1 MINYKFELSIIVIHL
16 GSDELLINF
25 LESLYAYPLS
35 FEFET
40 IVVDNFSNSNE
51 LSTITKKY
59 VNCNIIHL
67 NNRFGYS
74 KATNFGINE
83 SKGKYILWCNNDLIF
98 KENAINL
105 LYNFLNK
112 NSDYAIASPSLLNED
127 FSIQPCYSKYNLNI
141 FTLLFPINGFNSK
154 KVSESFDIK
163 VAPGACCMI
172 SKSALKT
179 IGGNLDEN
187 YYMYCEEFDLSYRF
201 IKNHYKIRYIGH
213 SEVIHLGGKTTNK
226 TSVNFLIQSLKSKLY
241 YLNKNFNRFQKIIFY
256 IFLIIKFL
264 GKGIYFLLLTPFYP
278 ENFNRFSLNKK
289 IFLAL
294 IKFNLLNSN
303 KLILYYHD

>member
-40 IVVDNFSNSNE
+40 IVVDNFSNSND

-59 VNCNIIHL
+59 ENCNIIHL

-127 FSIQPCYSKYNLNI
+127 NSTQPCYSLYNLNL
-141 FTLLFPINGFNSK
+141 FTIVFNLNGFKSSISNK
-154 KVSESFDIK
+154 SFDIK
-163 VAPGACCMI
+163 AAPGACCMI
-172 SKSALKT
+172 RKSALEPF
-179 IGGNLDEN
+179 GYVLENN
-187 YYMYCEEFDLSYRF
+187 YYMYCEEFDISFKVL
-201 IKNHYKIRYIGH
+201 KNNYKIRYIG
-213 SEVIHLGGKTTNK
+213 SSKVVHLGGKTTKK
-226 TSVNFLIQSLKSKLY
+226 TSINFLIQSLKSKY
-241 YLNKNFNRFQKIIFY
+241 KYLEVNVNIVEAYLFYMYLLFKFFIKTVFFLILSIFSKNFY
-256 IFLIIKFL
+256 SL
-264 GKGIYFLLLTPFYP
+264 
-278 ENFNRFSLNKK
+278 FNINKK
-289 IFLAL
+289 IFIVLFRKNFFKADD
-294 IKFNLLNSN
+294 
-303 KLILYYHD
+303 LILYYND